1 MGKTYIGGMKTVAP
15 KDPQFA
21 RARVV
26 VNLAEFQAF
35 AAECIAN
42 GRSSDAKDKDKNVI
56 LKKDG
61 TPSQALW
68 FDLKESQ
75 EGDLYFQMWYP
86 DAEPAPKPVAA
97 PEPMAAPEDIPF

>member
-15 KDPQFA
+15 KDSQFA
-21 RARVV
+21 RACVV

-42 GRSSDAKDKDKNVI
+42 GRSSDAKDSEKNVI

-68 FDLKESQ
+68 FDLKESKA
-75 EGDLYFQMWYP
+75 GDLYFEMWYP
-86 DAEPAPKPVAA
+86 DAAPAPKPVAA
-97 PEPMAAPEDIPF
+97 PAPEPVDDDLPF